1 MDEDHHREVDEQRQP
16 QGIADHIHHRLV
28 VFERPAPIALQ
39 QAGEAVRARHDA
51 DPDQVLLPDRLVEAV
66 LLDEE
71 FRLGDGGGF
80 ALRPQ
85 LRDLVGQEVARAA
98 A

>member
-1 MDEDHHREVDEQRQP
+1 MDEDHDREIHEQRQP
-16 QGIADHIHHRLV
+16 QGIADDLHDRRSYSNDQPQSPCS
-28 VFERPAPIALQ
+28 RPENPF
-39 QAGEAVRARHDA
+39 GPGMSP
-51 DPDQVLLPDRLVEAV
+51 PDQVLLPDRPVEPV

-71 FRLGDGGGF
+71 LRLCDSGGF
-80 ALRPQ
+80 ALRAQ